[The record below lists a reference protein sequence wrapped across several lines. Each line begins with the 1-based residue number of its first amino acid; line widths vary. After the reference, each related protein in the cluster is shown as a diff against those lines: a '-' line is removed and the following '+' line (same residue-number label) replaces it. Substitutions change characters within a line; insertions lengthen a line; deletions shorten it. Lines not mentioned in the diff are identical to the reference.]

1 MVGGT
6 QLEDPEEPPKRH
18 PLEPKPIIRKPK
30 PKKTKKKGQGV
41 QIQLPHGWFDW
52 ILSVF
57 PKNRYETIGKA
68 DTHFLDKFFNQQ

>member
-30 PKKTKKKGQGV
+30 PKKTKKKG
-41 QIQLPHGWFDW
+41 
-52 ILSVF
+52 
-57 PKNRYETIGKA
+57 
-68 DTHFLDKFFNQQ
+68 